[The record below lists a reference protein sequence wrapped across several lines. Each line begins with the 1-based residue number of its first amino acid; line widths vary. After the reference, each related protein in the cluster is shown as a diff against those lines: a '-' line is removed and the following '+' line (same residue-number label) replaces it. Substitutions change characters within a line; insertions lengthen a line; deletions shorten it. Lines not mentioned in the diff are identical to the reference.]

1 MERVFSIEFQ
11 EQIRRTLLINDKNN
25 GKLVEV

>member
-1 MERVFSIEFQ
+1 MERVFSTEFQ